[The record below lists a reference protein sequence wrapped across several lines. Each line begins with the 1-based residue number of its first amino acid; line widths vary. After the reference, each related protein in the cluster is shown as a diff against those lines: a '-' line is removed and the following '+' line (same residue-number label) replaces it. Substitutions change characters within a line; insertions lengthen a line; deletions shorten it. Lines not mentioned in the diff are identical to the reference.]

1 MRQVCNFTSERVSPS
16 EGLIGSHI
24 LWYQGRN
31 LLIGLKYSNGQVGAL
46 ENVSITK
53 RARPLCWRRKARIV
67 AARAISSFRFL
78 SLFPLSLCLLWFVFI
93 YRRTRKSGSQWS
105 RTRYAG
111 LESLFVPPSS
121 SLHPCVS
128 LLLSSLRVPS
138 SLDER
143 RRERKREMKNRRCPS
158 PPFLWNRFFRAT
170 VTERCLSFDELASSD
185 LFAPLRYQSL
195 PLVRSRSW
203 ADIIRK
209 FASQSTVS
217 GFPFPRWK
225 GWRGQPIFCFVIAS
239 QKLGAMPI

>member
-1 MRQVCNFTSERVSPS
+1 MFRSQRGPDPFVG
-16 EGLIGSHI
+16 EG
-24 LWYQGRN
+24 R
-31 LLIGLKYSNGQVGAL
+31 
-46 ENVSITK
+46 
-53 RARPLCWRRKARIV
+53 
-67 AARAISSFRFL
+67 
-78 SLFPLSLCLLWFVFI
+78 
-93 YRRTRKSGSQWS
+93 
-105 RTRYAG
+105 
-111 LESLFVPPSS
+111 LESLLHGPFRRFVFSLSFLFLSAFYDSFLFIVEPESLVHNGPVRGMRAWNRCS

-225 GWRGQPIFCFVIAS
+225 GWKGQPIFCFVIAS